1 MVLLEDDAQPA
12 GHVPA
17 PVRALRG
24 HVAAVLLHERAVDAR
39 AGVPVAHVREA
50 VDGLPLPALARGEHR
65 IADDAEAQH
74 VLLRIALGVQA
85 QRLTGGVLRADVQAL
100 ARVVPV
106 KPLHRGPLPLIQRV
120 HVRVELVV
128 ALVLA
133 EARVGGQVAVGRV
146 GHADAQI
153 ARPGEEI
160 LLVMAGER
168 AHAGDGRDL
177 QFLQDD
183 GRVTVHKRRGDAQA
197 PRLHVDAQGQRR
209 VDDAALLAEDA
220 VVAQGDRVA
229 LLTDFALLVLLPGGA
244 FLLLRARNG
253 VDELEDVPGQLHG
266 LVAGF
271 HMDEGGAASGV
282 VQRVVQ
288 RRTVQLKHDGFLAF
302 LIHVLIDMLFA
313 RRHAVSAARA
323 CCAQYSIAVR
333 APQGE
338 KTRMLSEKA

>member
-24 HVAAVLLHERAVDAR
+24 HIAAVLLHERAVDVR

-50 VDGLPLPALARGEHR
+50 VDGLSLPAFARGEHR
-65 IADDAEAQH
+65 VADDAEAKH
-74 VLLRIALGVQA
+74 VLLRVALGVQA
-85 QRLTGGVLRADVQAL
+85 QRLARGVLRADVQSL

-106 KPLHRGPLPLIQRV
+106 KPLHRGPLALIQRV

-133 EARVGGQVAVGRV
+133 EARVGGQVAVGRI

-153 ARPGEEI
+153 ARPGEEV
-160 LLVMAGER
+160 LLVTAGQR

-183 GRVTVHKRRGDAQA
+183 GRVAAFERGGDAQA
-197 PRLHVDAQGQRR
+197 PRLHGDAQGQRR
-209 VDDAALLAEDA
+209 VDDAALLADDA
-220 VVAQGDRVA
+220 VIAQGDRVA
-229 LLTDFALLVLLPGGA
+229 LLADFALLILLPGGA
-244 FLLLRARNG
+244 LLLLRAGDG
-253 VDELEDVPGQLHG
+253 VDELEDMPGQLHG
-266 LVAGF
+266 LVAGW

-288 RRTVQLKHDGFLAF
+288 HRSVQLKHDGFLSF
-302 LIHVLIDMLFA
+302 LMALCLPG
-313 RRHAVSAARA
+313 RHAVSAARA
-323 CCAQYSIAVR
+323 RFLCSV
-333 APQGE
+333 
-338 KTRMLSEKA
+338 